1 MSSPSKLV
9 ISSCV
14 FLGTASIAGL
24 AFNMCSKTEKAKETK
39 ETKGE
44 ADESKPNTCGCP
56 FANALS
62 VGLFSGIL
70 TGALTWTFYSPPA

>member
-24 AFNMCSKTEKAKETK
+24 AFNMRSKSDEDKESEGAT
-39 ETKGE
+39 T
-44 ADESKPNTCGCP
+44 ESKPNTCGCP
-56 FANALS
+56 FANSLS

-70 TGALTWTFYSPPA
+70 TGALTWAFYSPQA

>member
-24 AFNMCSKTEKAKETK
+24 AFNMCSKTEKANETK
-39 ETKGE
+39 EAKGE

-70 TGALTWTFYSPPA
+70 TGVLTWTFYSPPA

>member
-24 AFNMCSKTEKAKETK
+24 AFNMCSKSDEDKESEGAT
-39 ETKGE
+39 T
-44 ADESKPNTCGCP
+44 ESKPNTCGCP
-56 FANALS
+56 FANSLS
-62 VGLFSGIL
+62 VGLFSGLL
-70 TGALTWTFYSPPA
+70 TGAMTWVFYSPQA